1 MTCAA
6 SGVLSSPQQSTLGRL
21 PALVFLATA
30 LSLAACR
37 GPAPVSP
44 SDPEA
49 AADSQPAAGEAEVDP
64 QQSDEAAPA
73 GAVAVTGI
81 EAPLIEFQPVNLTP
95 LYQGFLAD
103 PRAIAVLRSGLAGR
117 LSAPSVPLK
126 VVWDQRTMSA
136 MITLHMPERDERFE
150 LLADAVA
157 DNQPVA
163 AQEVQPLLAALG
175 AYRAYLGA
183 SFDLRILSFGIRLSW
198 WDPDSASHCT
208 IAGVTN
214 DPEGRELAPCFEC
227 VHVGDE
233 ELRMCRAGEKWP
245 ALLGGPDAGR
255 RMLSSALR
263 SSL

>member
-1 MTCAA
+1 M
-6 SGVLSSPQQSTLGRL
+6 SSPQQCSLGPP

-44 SDPEA
+44 GDSETETVADPEITGAEA
-49 AADSQPAAGEAEVDP
+49 AADAKQGEDAAAAVPAAR
-64 QQSDEAAPA
+64 AALQ
-73 GAVAVTGI
+73 
-81 EAPLIEFQPVNLTP
+81 APRIEFQPVNLAP

-103 PRAIAVLRSGLAGR
+103 PDAIAVLRSGLAGR
-117 LSAPSVPLK
+117 LSAPVVPLK

-136 MITLHMPERDERFE
+136 MITLHMPERDARFE
-150 LLADAVA
+150 SLADAVA
-157 DNQPVA
+157 GNQPVA
-163 AQEVQPLLAALG
+163 VQEVQPLLAALG

-183 SFDLRILSFGIRLSW
+183 RFDLRILSFGIRLSW

-208 IAGVTN
+208 IGGTTN

-227 VHVGDE
+227 IHVGDE
-233 ELRMCRAGEKWP
+233 ELRMCRTGEQWP
-245 ALLGGPDAGR
+245 APLAGPTAGR
-255 RMLSSALR
+255 KMLSSALR